1 MRTLALVYNFRLC
14 GQAEVKAMLVDST
27 DFVTLLGE
35 GINLGTKLIMTYIY
49 MTIPWNGGNAFVG

>member
-49 MTIPWNGGNAFVG
+49 I